1 MADIRSFSGA
11 ALVLIVAAGLPA
23 TALAQGVHIEGAGQ
37 TDNRVD
43 CNGGP
48 VHVEGAS
55 NTLTITGACSGLTVE
70 GAGNTITIDLAPGAR
85 VRVEGASNRVNW
97 SMPGDARPALS
108 VEGAGNQVQRR

>member
-1 MADIRSFSGA
+1 MTNYRMAG
-11 ALVLIVAAGLPA
+11 GM
-23 TALAQGVHIEGAGQ
+23 ALAFFAAMPIIASAQQGVHIEGAGQ

-55 NTLTITGACSGLTVE
+55 NTLTITGACSSLTIE
-70 GAGNTITIDLAPGAR
+70 GAGNTVTIDLAPGAR

-108 VEGAGNQVQRR
+108 VAGAGNQVQRIR